1 MNSIYYYWD
10 SEIFYKCYIQ
20 SDISVD
26 YSVEKGEINQTLSVC
41 FAHIFLFSLQMPL
54 IWYVHSEENFVCE
67 KVLLYW
73 RRMFKSY

>member
-41 FAHIFLFSLQMPL
+41 FAHIFLFSLKMPL
-54 IWYVHSEENFVCE
+54 T
-67 KVLLYW
+67 
-73 RRMFKSY
+73 